1 MCGIFGLQLKQKNK
15 ELLKNFTSFM
25 LKESELRGRDA
36 SGIYL
41 QSENIQS
48 TLKKPVN
55 GFQLTKLVDY
65 SSFFENIKDDTSNI
79 FNLIGQ
85 CRLATN
91 GKIFINDFNQP
102 IETENLTMLHNGIIL
117 NDLDLLNK
125 FNITNKKEVSD
136 SHNFAF
142 FLDSLK
148 KKNLSYNKIF
158 EEIVKD
164 IKGSYSIAFIDKNSE
179 KIFFISNFGS
189 LYFYKNDDFII
200 FSSEKKIL
208 ENFILKKLKINQVN
222 QILKTEINK
231 LYQFSLQTNN
241 QSQKLQNSNKP
252 ISIGVINNLDCKIKN
267 LKRCSKCILPESY
280 PYISF
285 DKNGVCNYCNSY
297 SPRKLKD
304 DLKNIFDKYRS
315 KDGSIDCLVGLS
327 GGRDSCYGLHLL
339 KKKYRMNPVAYTY
352 DWGLTTDISRRNQA
366 LMVGA
371 LGVEHIIRAPNIDFK
386 RDCIQKNI
394 NAWLKKPK
402 LGMVPIFMSG
412 DKDFYEYGR
421 KLRKELGVKLT
432 VFCSGHEEEQ
442 RNFFVGFCGVKKD
455 LAYTSRLY
463 EYPIIVKAQL
473 AIYYM
478 INFIINP
485 RYINKSFM
493 DSLKSFF
500 TSFIFKDDFLYL
512 FEHMEWNENEI
523 IETLKNEYNWQE
535 DKAYGRNQWRMGDGQ
550 TAFTNYIF
558 RQLVGFT
565 EFDDFRSTQIRKGK
579 ITRDEALYLVEKDNE
594 PKYEVLEKFASTV
607 GLNLESVLSKI
618 DVIKKNI

>member
-1 MCGIFGLQLKQKNK
+1 M
-15 ELLKNFTSFM
+15 
-25 LKESELRGRDA
+25 
-36 SGIYL
+36 
-41 QSENIQS
+41 
-48 TLKKPVN
+48 
-55 GFQLTKLVDY
+55 
-65 SSFFENIKDDTSNI
+65 
-79 FNLIGQ
+79 
-85 CRLATN
+85 
-91 GKIFINDFNQP
+91 
-102 IETENLTMLHNGIIL
+102 
-117 NDLDLLNK
+117 
-125 FNITNKKEVSD
+125 
-136 SHNFAF
+136 
-142 FLDSLK
+142 
-148 KKNLSYNKIF
+148 
-158 EEIVKD
+158 
-164 IKGSYSIAFIDKNSE
+164 
-179 KIFFISNFGS
+179 
-189 LYFYKNDDFII
+189 
-200 FSSEKKIL
+200 
-208 ENFILKKLKINQVN
+208 
-222 QILKTEINK
+222 
-231 LYQFSLQTNN
+231 
-241 QSQKLQNSNKP
+241 
-252 ISIGVINNLDCKIKN
+252 
-267 LKRCSKCILPESY
+267 PESY

-285 DKNGVCNYCNSY
+285 DKNDVCNYCSSY

-304 DLKNIFDKYRS
+304 DLKNVLDKYRS

-463 EYPIIVKAQL
+463 EYPITVKAQL

-512 FEHMEWNENEI
+512 FEHIEWNENEI

-579 ITRDEALYLVEKDNE
+579 ITRDEALHLVKRDNE

-618 DVIKKNI
+618 DVIKKHI